1 MHRTDLLPAALK
13 KCDLKIILVI
23 NEGERGDKWGSDSDK
38 GPYRPEARVRS
49 KLSKLNH
56 TVFSID
62 QKWKF
67 IPKKFWRPQ
76 TFIVRTRKKFLKIPS
91 FLFNG
96 RKKSYSFETT

>member
-23 NEGERGDKWGSDSDK
+23 NEGERGTSGAVREQSDK

-49 KLSKLNH
+49 KLSKLND

-62 QKWKF
+62 
-67 IPKKFWRPQ
+67 
-76 TFIVRTRKKFLKIPS
+76 
-91 FLFNG
+91 
-96 RKKSYSFETT
+96 Y